1 MGQCKNSFEKDLHYA
16 AISGILPSLTLKKSK
31 RLETLVNTG
40 FEPFL
45 IGVNFEYFFY
55 SLLAFIIFFI

>member
-1 MGQCKNSFEKDLHYA
+1 MKNESNCICLTCTY
-16 AISGILPSLTLKKSK
+16 PSLTLKKSK